1 MKFSKSLSMKK
12 LLFITACF
20 TCISITGLH
29 AQREKGSAVLSD
41 SVASNGSP
49 SGAREGKNV
58 GKGTPL
64 LQRNSGGSG
73 ADKATAAPSE
83 GAAAPAAPAEKKND
97 PKNTAPAN
105 NGGAKPKE

>member
-1 MKFSKSLSMKK
+1 MYIENSKSLSMKK

-29 AQREKGSAVLSD
+29 AQNSKSEGRNALTD
-41 SVASNGSP
+41 SVSTP

-64 LQRNSGGSG
+64 LQRQSGGSG
-73 ADKATAAPSE
+73 ADKATATPSE
-83 GAAAPAAPAEKKND
+83 GAAPAAPAEKKNQQN
-97 PKNTAPAN
+97 NTAPAN